1 MKLTAG
7 MLRQIIK
14 EEVTKVR
21 RARLRENSWQDNRD
35 QAQTSYDMAIDEM
48 VMDARDLDDLGTDV
62 LDVARSVVSMYAS
75 QNPELV
81 ESWFVVLGKDEE
93 DVASDLAGRL
103 SF

>member
-1 MKLTAG
+1 MRLTAG

-48 VMDARDLDDLGTDV
+48 VMDARGLDDLGTDV

-93 DVASDLAGRL
+93 DVALDLAGRL